1 MGIAGLVSMYG
12 YLSANMLSVPRI
24 TFALGEQGDFPA
36 FFAAI
41 HPRYRTPHVSI
52 LLYAAILFAFAAL
65 GTFQWNAILSAASR
79 LAVYGAMAVAVPV
92 LRRRRDDK
100 AQFLLP
106 FPYAFAAAGLL
117 FSVAL
122 LLRMGRNEFL
132 VIAATCAIALVNWMV
147 LRWFG
152 DGRHDTNKDGRSIYA
167 RG

>member
-1 MGIAGLVSMYG
+1 
-12 YLSANMLSVPRI
+12 
-24 TFALGEQGDFPA
+24 
-36 FFAAI
+36 
-41 HPRYRTPHVSI
+41 

-92 LRRRRDDK
+92 LRRRRDKK